1 MFYCIKKMNVISLV
15 LNFIINHFNPYDM
28 NTLNELLKNQL
39 RMLYSVEDQMI
50 EALPDMIEE
59 ASDEQ
64 LKMALKDHLEET
76 KNHKERL
83 KNMEDELAVNFS
95 NETCYA
101 MNGLRKEAK
110 DFLDHRS
117 SDAVKDAGII
127 VHAQQIEHHEIAGY
141 GSACAFAGEL
151 GYDDLKSELEK
162 TLEEEKKTDEK
173 LDYIA
178 MRINSMANEYND
190 L

>member
-1 MFYCIKKMNVISLV
+1 
-15 LNFIINHFNPYDM
+15 M
-28 NTLNELLKNQL
+28 NTLKELLKNQL
-39 RMLYSVEDQMI
+39 QMLYNVEGQMI

-76 KNHKERL
+76 KNHKKRL
-83 KNMEDELAVNFS
+83 KNMEDELAINFTD
-95 NETCYA
+95 ETCYA

-110 DFLDHRS
+110 NFLDHRS

-141 GSACAFAGEL
+141 GSACAFAEEL
-151 GYDDLKSELEK
+151 GYSDLKNELGK
-162 TLEEEKKTDEK
+162 TLKEEKKADEK
-173 LDYIA
+173 LDNIA
-178 MRINSMANEYND
+178 VRINAMANERTEHNEF
-190 L
+190 